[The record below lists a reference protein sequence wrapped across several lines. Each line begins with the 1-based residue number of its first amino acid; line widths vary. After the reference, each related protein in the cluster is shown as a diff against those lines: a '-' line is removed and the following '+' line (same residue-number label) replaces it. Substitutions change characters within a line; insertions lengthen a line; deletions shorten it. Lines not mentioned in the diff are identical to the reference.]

1 MTGPS
6 KHHFLLSIIRLDL
19 GMESTW
25 DQWDFNMGLPTAT
38 NKKEFPFTLAQ
49 T

>member
-6 KHHFLLSIIRLDL
+6 KHHFLLSIICLDL

-25 DQWDFNMGLPTAT
+25 DQWDLNMGLPTAT